1 MAVIEISPYDLSVV
15 SELFGAVLAIYLVAV
30 ALGRLLKRLFKAR
43 LGLVYQIFCI
53 AFALYLAMVFIA
65 PHLPVMRDLGAVA
78 ALTGAGVLVRLLDQF
93 FWRWFFEEKHK
104 IPIPKFIREVAAVI
118 VLLAAVLM
126 VLDFG
131 YGKQIPNLLAASGV
145 VGIVIGLALQDSLGN
160 IIAGFALQIGRPFT
174 VGDWLL
180 MENQHVQAVEIN
192 WRSTRFV
199 TNDEVQLDVPN
210 QHIVKQ
216 IITNYHGGNSRHA
229 MRLEIGIEYDAP
241 PNRVKDVLARA
252 TASTNGVLSEPPPAV
267 FLKAFGDSAITYE
280 VRYWLNDHRLYN
292 GISDGVRT
300 NIWYALRRQRIKMP
314 FPSRTVSIE
323 RSRAPVLDVQSI
335 RQNETYDLLRNQPL
349 FQGMEKDDLQHL
361 IKGSLA
367 HHYGRGEVIIREGAD
382 GASMFLLVQGEAAVT
397 IMSKGH
403 STTVATLHTGDCFGE
418 MSLLTGEARRASV
431 VASHDCEVLEVTKPV
446 FAELVQKDYD
456 LLPRLS
462 ELLARRKLETEGIVK
477 AHAAQPSVVAAMEQ
491 EYKASFL
498 DKFRSFFE
506 L

>member
-1 MAVIEISPYDLSVV
+1 MSVIEISPYDLSVV
-15 SELFGAVLAIYLVAV
+15 SELFGAVLVIYLSAV

-53 AFALYLAMVFIA
+53 TIALYLAMVIIA
-65 PHLPVMRDLGAVA
+65 PHLPLMRDLGAAA

-118 VLLAAVLM
+118 VLAAALLM

-180 MENQHVQAVEIN
+180 MESQHVQAVEIN

-229 MRLEIGIEYDAP
+229 MRLEIGVEYDAP

-252 TASTNGVLSEPPPAV
+252 AASTTGVLSEPPPVV

-280 VRYWLNDHRLYN
+280 VRFWLNDHRLYN
-292 GISDGVRT
+292 GIADGVRT
-300 NIWYALRRQRIKMP
+300 NIWYALRRQQIKI
-314 FPSRTVSIE
+314 PSPS
-323 RSRAPVLDVQSI
+323 AP
-335 RQNETYDLLRNQPL
+335 
-349 FQGMEKDDLQHL
+349 L
-361 IKGSLA
+361 IS
-367 HHYGRGEVIIREGAD
+367 
-382 GASMFLLVQGEAAVT
+382 SEAARRWWMFKACAT
-397 IMSKGH
+397 TRPMICCATSPYSKGWKR
-403 STTVATLHTGDCFGE
+403 TICN
-418 MSLLTGEARRASV
+418 
-431 VASHDCEVLEVTKPV
+431 
-446 FAELVQKDYD
+446 
-456 LLPRLS
+456 
-462 ELLARRKLETEGIVK
+462 I
-477 AHAAQPSVVAAMEQ
+477 
-491 EYKASFL
+491 
-498 DKFRSFFE
+498 
-506 L
+506 